1 MAVRRGV
8 DATPTLPSPAPAWAG
23 SGEVTTRG
31 RWRVITTAPL
41 ATIGP
46 RLASP
51 FASPKDRTEEQGS
64 DASSLRI
71 ARLCERIIPLG
82 DGTCGRR
89 GLPRS
94 RAHSAANP
102 TGVPRLCRGG
112 SQSLTDPG
120 VYAVGTRTRNGRMSD
135 LTLPLCAWFASPA
148 SLNFGVAFKRLRK
161 GPFEG
166 PATVKP
172 PALPEDIY
180 LQHHALPP
188 PCCPVA
194 SDHSARHIAQ
204 VHARSLRWPGTR
216 STIKWYWPPS

>member
-102 TGVPRLCRGG
+102 TGVP
-112 SQSLTDPG
+112 
-120 VYAVGTRTRNGRMSD
+120 
-135 LTLPLCAWFASPA
+135 
-148 SLNFGVAFKRLRK
+148 
-161 GPFEG
+161 
-166 PATVKP
+166 
-172 PALPEDIY
+172 PALPGRQSEFDRSGSIRCRHENPKWSHVGFDAASVRMVRVSCIP
-180 LQHHALPP
+180 QFWRCFQA
-188 PCCPVA
+188 VA
-194 SDHSARHIAQ
+194 KRP
-204 VHARSLRWPGTR
+204 L
-216 STIKWYWPPS
+216 